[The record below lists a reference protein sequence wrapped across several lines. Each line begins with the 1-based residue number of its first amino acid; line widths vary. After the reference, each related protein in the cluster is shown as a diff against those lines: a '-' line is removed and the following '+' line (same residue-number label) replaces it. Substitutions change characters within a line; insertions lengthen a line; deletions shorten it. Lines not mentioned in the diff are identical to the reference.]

1 MGKSYLYF
9 KWIKYIRVKFTID
22 MFGLT
27 RGKSYNVMEYILK
40 IGYIVVISMC
50 TPRYGLIFTMKCL
63 NQREWYID
71 VHHQLIDSKYR
82 ITEDRRP
89 TEAMYCLCRGQ
100 GRASKGS
107 DTLTTII

>member
-1 MGKSYLYF
+1 
-9 KWIKYIRVKFTID
+9 
-22 MFGLT
+22 MFGFT

-82 ITEDRRP
+82 ITGP
-89 TEAMYCLCRGQ
+89 TEAMYYLCRGQ

-107 DTLTTII
+107 DTLITII